1 MTSKEYNNVETQ
13 PIDIPLILSQTRFKT
28 AEV

>member
-1 MTSKEYNNVETQ
+1 MPKNYEDVETQ
-13 PIDIPLILSQTRFKT
+13 PIDISLILSQTRFKT